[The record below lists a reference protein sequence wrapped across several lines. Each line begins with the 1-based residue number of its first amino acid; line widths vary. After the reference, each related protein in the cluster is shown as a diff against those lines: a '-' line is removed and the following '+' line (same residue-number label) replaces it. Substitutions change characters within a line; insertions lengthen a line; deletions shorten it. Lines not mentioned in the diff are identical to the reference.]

1 MQKKRRKSI
10 ENQTRFTDSKVTFF
24 SKAND
29 EMKREEQHGVRK
41 SWERLYKEVWNKHLL
56 VPQDA
61 VIDIPVPHV
70 NLIVRD
76 MEDDVNQ
83 LLADCAGMVE
93 QV

>member
-1 MQKKRRKSI
+1 
-10 ENQTRFTDSKVTFF
+10 
-24 SKAND
+24 
-29 EMKREEQHGVRK
+29 MKREEQHGVRK

-56 VPQDA
+56 VPKDA